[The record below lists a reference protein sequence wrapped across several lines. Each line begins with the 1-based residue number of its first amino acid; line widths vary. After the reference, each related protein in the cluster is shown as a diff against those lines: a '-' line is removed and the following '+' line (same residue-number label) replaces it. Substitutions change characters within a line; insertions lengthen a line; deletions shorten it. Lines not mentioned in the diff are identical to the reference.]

1 MIEAGRYWARGD
13 FDGSIPDE
21 AREDAARFGLDLS
34 EESLA
39 PEPFEIWAEHWPA
52 VSAFLTISTQW
63 RVAASG
69 FGSRYL
75 GLDYSGVEA
84 GLRLAGITLSPEQ
97 WDDLRSIEAGAMK
110 ELNSG

>member
-1 MIEAGRYWARGD
+1 
-13 FDGSIPDE
+13 
-21 AREDAARFGLDLS
+21 
-34 EESLA
+34 
-39 PEPFEIWAEHWPA
+39 
-52 VSAFLTISTQW
+52 
-63 RVAASG
+63 VAASG

-84 GLRLAGITLSPEQ
+84 GLRLAGIMLSPEQ